1 LHTPDACW
9 LSPRLSIIFIVMHM
23 QLASIDVSK
32 DPVHKSITVVVT
44 Q

>member
-1 LHTPDACW
+1 
-9 LSPRLSIIFIVMHM
+9 MHM